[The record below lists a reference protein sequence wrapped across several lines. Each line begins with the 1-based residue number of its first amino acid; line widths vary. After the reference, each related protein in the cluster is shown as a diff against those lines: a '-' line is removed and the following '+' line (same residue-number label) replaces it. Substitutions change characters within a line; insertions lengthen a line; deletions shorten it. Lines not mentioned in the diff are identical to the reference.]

1 MNEIDILFK
10 TKSWNEGQH
19 RMAQISSINITLD
32 RNLVVR
38 GKYWGKMLFSFSGLN

>member
-1 MNEIDILFK
+1 MNEIDILLK

-19 RMAQISSINITLD
+19 RMGQISSINIALD

-38 GKYWGKMLFSFSGLN
+38 GKYWGEMFFSFFGLN